1 VIADNQLALNSARG
15 EEALRLELARLLEA
29 QETDEGLTYEDS
41 IPKLRE
47 TPTMIAGN
55 IWVPPPRR

>member
-55 IWVPPPRR
+55 I